1 MWLNSPS
8 CPRSQ
13 ISIEWR
19 VSLKFGML
27 IEELIAIIAGDLVI
41 TRPRASGG
49 IVALEIEL
57 RSVLERQHA
66 FTVSMTFKVH
76 L

>member
-1 MWLNSPS
+1 
-8 CPRSQ
+8 
-13 ISIEWR
+13 
-19 VSLKFGML
+19 ML

-66 FTVSMTFKVH
+66 FTVSMTFEVH